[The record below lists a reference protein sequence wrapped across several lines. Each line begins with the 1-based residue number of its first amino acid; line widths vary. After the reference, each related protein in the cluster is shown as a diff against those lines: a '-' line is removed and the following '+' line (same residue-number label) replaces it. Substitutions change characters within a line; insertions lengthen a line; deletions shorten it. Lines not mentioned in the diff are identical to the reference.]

1 MIAFERIPERTAMP
15 QPQSRQQARP
25 IATSPRLDD
34 EARWDAVTR
43 RDASFDG
50 RFFLGVLTTGIYCRP
65 SCPARRPL
73 RRNVRFYATPEAAQR
88 DGLRACKR
96 CKPDEPASAGAP
108 AWVAELCDHIRREAD
123 GGEPLTLTALAARV
137 GLSPA
142 HLQRTFRAAV
152 GVSPRRFAEL
162 CRLERLKG
170 ELRGGESVT
179 GAIYAAGFGSSS
191 RVYERADSR
200 LGMTPSQYRAGGEGV
215 AITYAAADT
224 SVGKLLLA
232 ATDRG
237 LCFVQLGGSERELVA
252 RLRREYP
259 SADLRAMGESSSPAF
274 SAWMEALR
282 RHVEEGRPHGD
293 LPVDVRASAFQQRV
307 WTFLQSIPWG
317 ETRSYAQVAAGIG
330 APRASRAV
338 ARACASNPVAVAI
351 PCHRVI
357 RGDGGLSG
365 YRWGVERKRQLLA
378 REQSA
383 PIKTAATLR

>member
-1 MIAFERIPERTAMP
+1 MIAFERPSERPSMP
-15 QPQSRQQARP
+15 QPLNRP
-25 IATSPRLDD
+25 GPRPAATPPLDD
-34 EARWDAVTR
+34 EARWAATGR
-43 RDASFDG
+43 RDSSLDG
-50 RFFLGVLTTGIYCRP
+50 QFVMGVLTTGIYCRP

-73 RRNVRFYATPEAAQR
+73 RRNVRFYSTPAAAQR
-88 DGLRACKR
+88 AGLRACRR
-96 CKPDEPASAGAP
+96 CKPDEVGAGTTP

-123 GGEPLTLTALAARV
+123 GGEPLTLAALAARV

-152 GVSPRRFAEL
+152 GVSPRRYAEL

-170 ELRGGESVT
+170 ELRHGESVT

-191 RVYERADSR
+191 RVYERAPSR

-215 AITYAAADT
+215 SITHAATDT
-224 SVGKLLLA
+224 SAGKLLLA

-237 LCFVQLGGSERELVA
+237 LCFVQLGGSERELLA

-259 SADLRAMGESSSPAF
+259 AAELRAMGDPSSPAF
-274 SAWMEALR
+274 AAWMEALR

-317 ETRSYAQVAAGIG
+317 ETRSYAQVAKGIG
-330 APRASRAV
+330 APHSARAV

-365 YRWGVERKRQLLA
+365 YRWGVERKRKLLA
-378 REQSA
+378 RERQSA
-383 PIKTAATLR
+383 AAG

>member
-1 MIAFERIPERTAMP
+1 MIAFERVSERPTMP
-15 QPQSRQQARP
+15 QPQSRPQPRP
-25 IATSPRLDD
+25 VATPPSLDD
-34 EARWDAVTR
+34 ETRWEAVTR

-50 RFFLGVLTTGIYCRP
+50 RFFTGVLTTGIYCRP
-65 SCPARRPL
+65 SCAARRPL
-73 RRNVRFYATPEAAQR
+73 RKNVRFYATAEEARR
-88 DGLRACKR
+88 DGLRACLR
-96 CKPDEPASAGAP
+96 CKPDQPRTTGAP

-123 GGEPLTLTALAARV
+123 GGAPLTLSALAARV
-137 GLSPA
+137 HLSPT
-142 HLQRTFRAAV
+142 HLQRAFRAAV
-152 GVSPRRFAEL
+152 GVSPRRYAEL

-170 ELRGGESVT
+170 ELRQGESVT

-200 LGMTPSQYRAGGEGV
+200 LGMTPSEYKAGGKGV

-224 SVGKLLLA
+224 NVGKLLLA

-237 LCFVQLGGSERELVA
+237 LCFVQLGGSERELLA

-259 SADLRAMGESSSPAF
+259 AAELRGMDASSSPAF
-274 SAWMEALR
+274 AAWMEALR

-317 ETRSYAQVAAGIG
+317 ETRSYAEVAKGIG

-338 ARACASNPVAVAI
+338 ARACATNPVAVAI

-365 YRWGVERKRQLLA
+365 YRWGVARKRKLLA
-378 REQSA
+378 REQGTSITASA
-383 PIKTAATLR
+383 APR

>member
-1 MIAFERIPERTAMP
+1 MIAFERVPDRTSMP
-15 QPQSRQQARP
+15 QPIPRPQPRPAQTPQQLEDEQRWE
-25 IATSPRLDD
+25 IAG
-34 EARWDAVTR
+34 R
-43 RDASFDG
+43 RDAAFDG
-50 RFFLGVLTTGIYCRP
+50 RFFVGVLTTGIYCRP

-73 RRNVRFYATPEAAQR
+73 RRNVRFYATAEQAQR
-88 DGLRACKR
+88 AGLRACKR
-96 CKPDEPASAGAP
+96 CKPDDLSAGTTP
-108 AWVAELCDHIRREAD
+108 RWVTDLCEHIRREAD
-123 GGEPLTLTALAARV
+123 GGEPLTLDALAARV
-137 GLSPA
+137 GLSPT

-152 GVSPRRFAEL
+152 GVSPRRYAEL
-162 CRLERLKG
+162 CRMERLKG
-170 ELRGGESVT
+170 ELRGGDSVT

-191 RVYERADSR
+191 RVYERTDSR
-200 LGMTPSQYRAGGEGV
+200 LGMTPSQYRAGGKDV
-215 AITYAAADT
+215 AITYAAANT
-224 SVGKLLLA
+224 NVGKLLLA

-237 LCFVQLGGSERELVA
+237 LCFVQLGGSERELLA

-259 SADLRAMGESSSPAF
+259 AAELRAMGDSSSPAF
-274 SAWMEALR
+274 AAWMEALR

-317 ETRSYAQVAAGIG
+317 ETRSYAQVATGIG

-365 YRWGVERKRQLLA
+365 YRWGVERKRKLLA
-378 REQSA
+378 RERS
-383 PIKTAATLR
+383 TAAG